1 MASEYSV
8 NIKLN
13 TSEVKKDLK
22 TIGTEISNL
31 GRKTTGSKKRILTTD
46 ADDQLLRDLGI
57 KTRKFARTINPI
69 LNKADKVAAKGG
81 MLALP
86 DSKMLN
92 AQVKG
97 IKRLETSADITA
109 KHAERKAKAE
119 ERSAKFST
127 EAMKANQASAKAGVA
142 HARKLARMSGDTGF
156 TAAQFG
162 PQLPMQG
169 PRMFGQAFD
178 PTGGSSAL
186 NFSRSGRLLQGPAGS
201 SPNTFG
207 NLRRR
212 FGPRR
217 GFDFGSAAISGGF
230 PLLFGQGPIGAIA
243 GGLGGGIGG
252 MFGQM
257 GGFAGGIAATAL
269 VQQVQTFID
278 STSKL
283 GQAMSSLTP
292 DTNALAQ
299 AMGIVG
305 TQEEKRI
312 QAIEKLNGKQAALTA
327 AMDKM
332 RETIGDKEVD
342 RLKAFGE
349 TTRLIGNE
357 FAIAMTKMQAFG
369 VRFINLFDKIFGL
382 SASAEK
388 SQRDRAIENSTNPE
402 ILRIQ
407 SEIEEVKKGRMRGSR
422 RDKRL
427 KVLRDELKVLG
438 DQEVKTNKI
447 AAKNETD
454 RLTLEASLRATTDKT
469 KLLQDTLQFGEQEA
483 QIRQR
488 ILQFERDS
496 GVVLDANGKKRIR
509 DAMELERSLQRQV
522 DFTKAIGASFR
533 DSFRDAIT
541 GATSFGQA
549 MSNVLNTIRD
559 RLINMYLDQMF
570 AQATMGRKG
579 GGGIFGN
586 LLGGLLGGVFG
597 GGGFS
602 ITGGATNT
610 ALTSAQQIAKDTA
623 MYGNTFPAGSFANG
637 GFAQRGKSYLVGER
651 GPELFTPGATGGQIS
666 PMGSTNIVVNV
677 DASGSSV
684 EGNESESQV
693 LGQVLASAIQSEL
706 IKQKRPGG
714 LLG

>member
-1 MASEYSV
+1 MADYSV
-8 NIKLN
+8 DIA
-13 TSEVKKDLK
+13 
-22 TIGTEISNL
+22 I
-31 GRKTTGSKKRILTTD
+31 
-46 ADDQLLRDLGI
+46 A
-57 KTRKFARTINPI
+57 
-69 LNKADKVAAKGG
+69 
-81 MLALP
+81 
-86 DSKMLN
+86 
-92 AQVKG
+92 VKG
-97 IKRLETSADITA
+97 AKELKAVRRETSALSREINTLNRLANKQSKTLPNSFNTLNKVLGKAKGNLNKVALGTSRYFRAISDVIDKEERLNRAYRKQKTDFKVIQRLRIKGLDINKQNIQAVRDELAAEIKLERA
-109 KHAERKAKAE
+109 KRRTAKAE
-119 ERSAKFST
+119 KE
-127 EAMKANQASAKAGVA
+127 GVA
-142 HARKLARMSGDTGF
+142 GNKRRNRII
-156 TAAQFG
+156 
-162 PQLPMQG
+162 QG
-169 PRMFGQAFD
+169 VGV
-178 PTGGSSAL
+178 G
-186 NFSRSGRLLQGPAGS
+186 
-201 SPNTFG
+201 
-207 NLRRR
+207 
-212 FGPRR
+212 
-217 GFDFGSAAISGGF
+217 GGF
-230 PLLFGQGPIGAIA
+230 PLLFGGGPISALA
-243 GGLGGGIGG
+243 GGLGGGIGEALTPG
-252 MFGQM
+252 
-257 GGFAGGIAATAL
+257 GGFAGSIAATAI
-269 VQQVQTFID
+269 VGQVQSFVD

-312 QAIEKLNGKQAALTA
+312 QAIEQLNGKQAALTA

-332 RETIGDKEVD
+332 RETIGDKATD

-349 TTRLIGNE
+349 STRLIGNE
-357 FAIAMTKMQAFG
+357 FAIAMTKMQASLIPVMNLIDKFFG
-369 VRFINLFDKIFGL
+369 ISK
-382 SASAEK
+382 SAQDSERA
-388 SQRDRAIENSTNPE
+388 RAIENSTNPD

-407 SEIEEVKKGRMRGSR
+407 SEIATLENTTGGGRSGVKR
-422 RDKRL
+422 RENKL
-427 KVLRDELKVLG
+427 KLLRAELKVLG

-454 RLTLEASLRATTDKT
+454 RLTLEASLRATVDKT
-469 KLLQDTLQFGEQEA
+469 KFLQDTLQFGEQEA
-483 QIRQR
+483 ELRQR
-488 ILQFERDS
+488 ILEIERS
-496 GVVLDANGKKRIR
+496 TGLVLDATGKQRIK

-549 MSNVLNTIRD
+549 MSNVLNTVRD

-570 AQATMGRKG
+570 AQATMGRSG

-586 LLGGLLGGVFG
+586 LLGGLLGGVFGG

-684 EGNESESQV
+684 QGDESESQA
-693 LGQVLASAIQSEL
+693 LGQVLAGAIQSEL

-714 LLG
+714 LLS